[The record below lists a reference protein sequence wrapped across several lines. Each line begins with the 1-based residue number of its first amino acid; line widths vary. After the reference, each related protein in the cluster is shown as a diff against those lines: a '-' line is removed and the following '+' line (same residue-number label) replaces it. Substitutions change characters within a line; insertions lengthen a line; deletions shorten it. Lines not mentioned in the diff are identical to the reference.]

1 VDTCLLEAENSGPE
15 VVCIKQRL
23 LDMRTYRMGLIQ
35 THDQLKFSYQAIIEG
50 ARQLGLI
57 NSVPTFETP
66 VVEASDSSSEED
78 VPPPLP
84 PPRTESLKKG
94 SSQEEEEEVVVAKSE
109 VVQLQDR
116 EVTITDSEPFNST
129 EQFNN
134 IPAKLETKMVN
145 GNAMLEEED
154 SLTTCMSVTTS
165 NSSSVEHS
173 PNKCILSDSKM
184 LERKRYVRSVRPRE
198 EGQDSDGELRKRKN
212 EEKNTTEEKLKE
224 VEKAIQ
230 KQDYWK
236 KKRELWRDKA
246 YPFCVGLAIFAAGT
260 YFYFR
265 EQVED

>member
-1 VDTCLLEAENSGPE
+1 VVSPVYLL
-15 VVCIKQRL
+15 ILFQ
-23 LDMRTYRMGLIQ
+23 
-35 THDQLKFSYQAIIEG
+35 G

-94 SSQEEEEEVVVAKSE
+94 SSQEEEEVVVAKSE

-198 EGQDSDGELRKRKN
+198 DGQDSEGELRKRKN

-224 VEKAIQ
+224 VEVCYIKENVLSNLLFITPESHSETRLLEEEEGA
-230 KQDYWK
+230 
-236 KKRELWRDKA
+236 
-246 YPFCVGLAIFAAGT
+246 LAG
-260 YFYFR
+260 
-265 EQVED
+265 